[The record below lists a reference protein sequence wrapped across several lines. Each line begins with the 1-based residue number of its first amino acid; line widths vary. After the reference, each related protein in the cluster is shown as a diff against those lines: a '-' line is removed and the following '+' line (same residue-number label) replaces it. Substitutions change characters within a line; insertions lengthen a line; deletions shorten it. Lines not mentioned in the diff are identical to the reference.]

1 MTFEPVIGLEIHVQL
16 KTKSKLFCGCDNR
29 GEDAAP
35 NTTICPICMGHPGVL
50 PALNEAAIKSAVRA
64 ALALNAHVP
73 DVGKFDRKNYFYPDL
88 PKGYQI
94 SMLDEP
100 ICLDGKL
107 IFDTKST
114 GDDRRIAEVGIE
126 RIHMEED
133 AAKSSHVGDKT
144 LIDYNRAGTPL
155 IEIVTKPD
163 LASPHEA
170 KVFLQNLRR
179 IMRYLDV
186 SDADMEK
193 GHLRCDANISL
204 RPVVTDAEKD
214 PGYVPKLY
222 PKTEVKNMN
231 SFKSVERALHY
242 EIERQ
247 TRLWE
252 KGEPPM
258 VSSTRGWDDAQGVT
272 VLQRLK
278 EGGADYRFFPEPDLP
293 PINLAVLRERLRS
306 TIPEL
311 PIAKQK
317 RFVEEYGMAPAD
329 AAILVEEKYLADY
342 VEHALQELE
351 AWVRST
357 DSIEGDAEEKFQNN
371 KAKLVKLTNG
381 WLISKLFGLMEK
393 HSIDIRRI
401 KITPENFAEFI
412 TLIFTSQLSGTNGL
426 VVLEEMLLTGADP
439 SHIIEEKKLEQTSN
453 EEEIADLAREAIEA
467 SPDIVAKLKAGND
480 KVIMVLVG
488 AVIKSSGGKANPQM
502 VQKIL
507 KKLIK

>member
-29 GEDAAP
+29 GEDAPP

-50 PALNEAAIKSAVRA
+50 PALNAAAIKSAVRA
-64 ALALNAHVP
+64 ALALNARVP
-73 DVGKFDRKNYFYPDL
+73 DKGKFDRKNYFYPDL

-107 IFDTKST
+107 VFDTKST
-114 GDDRRIAEVGIE
+114 GDDRRIASVGIE

-133 AAKSSHVGDKT
+133 AAKSSHANGKT
-144 LIDYNRAGTPL
+144 LVDYNRAGTPL

-163 LASPHEA
+163 IASPHEA

-179 IMRYLDV
+179 ILRYLDV

-193 GHLRCDANISL
+193 GHLRCDANISM
-204 RPVVTDAEKD
+204 RPVVTDMEND
-214 PGYVPKLY
+214 PTYVPKLY

-247 TRLWE
+247 TKLWE
-252 KGEPPM
+252 AGKYPDF
-258 VSSTRGWDDAQGVT
+258 SSTRGWDEVQGVT
-272 VLQRLK
+272 ILQRLK
-278 EGGADYRFFPEPDLP
+278 EKDADYRFFPEPDLP
-293 PINLAVLRERLRS
+293 PINLEQLRHELAS

-317 RFVEEYGMAPAD
+317 RFIEEYGFAPAD

-342 VEHALQELE
+342 AEHALQELE
-351 AWVRST
+351 SWVRST
-357 DSIEGDAEEKFQNN
+357 DGIEGEAEEKFEKN
-371 KAKLVKLTNG
+371 KTKLVKLVSG
-381 WLISKLFGLMEK
+381 WMISKLFGLMEK

-401 KITPENFAEFI
+401 RITPENFAEFI
-412 TLIFTSQLSGTNGL
+412 TLIFTNQLSGTNGL
-426 VVLEEMLLTGADP
+426 IVLEEMLLTGGDP
-439 SHIIEEKKLEQTSN
+439 SQIIEEKKLAQVSD
-453 EEEIADLAREAIEA
+453 EEEIAQLCKDAIEA
-467 SPDIVAKLKAGND
+467 NSDVVAKLKAGND

-488 AVIKSSGGKANPQM
+488 AVIKSSGGKANPQL

-507 KKLIK
+507 KKLI